1 MVAQARK
8 SGDKKGDLRELL
20 DDYDAKI
27 REAHEALRVEEAAK
41 QKEAEAEGER
51 GGVVGDGAAAEHAE
65 GGEEGVHIDAA
76 MDDDMGAA
84 AAGDDDVE
92 AVEAAAA
99 AAGDDAM
106 DVDDLQLG
114 VAAAQ
119 VERRAPVPSMGRSPT
134 PCLAAAAAAVIRV
147 KEEPGLAAEESV
159 VAPRRVKVSSQ
170 GRVHDGIRHEHA
182 RGRGYRAD
190 FHTSLSSLTCGPM
203 LSDQAQGHQGRRRR

>member
-1 MVAQARK
+1 M
-8 SGDKKGDLRELL
+8 
-20 DDYDAKI
+20 
-27 REAHEALRVEEAAK
+27 
-41 QKEAEAEGER
+41 
-51 GGVVGDGAAAEHAE
+51 VGDGAAAEHAE

-99 AAGDDAM
+99 AAAGDDAM

-119 VERRAPVPSMGRSPT
+119 VERRAPVPSMGRSPP

-190 FHTSLSSLTCGPM
+190 FTFITHMRSNAFRSSPRPPRPPPAIAAP
-203 LSDQAQGHQGRRRR
+203 SHQRRRRRSQRPLVAVPSSAPLLLHQRTAARRGWPLRT